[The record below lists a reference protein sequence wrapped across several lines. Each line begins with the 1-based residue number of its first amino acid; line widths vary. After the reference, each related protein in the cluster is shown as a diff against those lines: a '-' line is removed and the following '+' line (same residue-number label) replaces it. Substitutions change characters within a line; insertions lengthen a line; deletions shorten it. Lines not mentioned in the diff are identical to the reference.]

1 MILLSKPKGHLREI
15 KLAFKLWFE
24 NEEGYV
30 FGSGAY
36 NILAKIQE
44 KGSLSE
50 ATKSLGMSYRYAW
63 GIIKRVEKRIG
74 KTILKTHRG
83 GRSGG
88 GGCELTDEGYVLM
101 RKYERYRDAVSNT
114 LKNLEEHRSKTS

>member
-1 MILLSKPKGHLREI
+1 LSNSRERLREI
-15 KLAFKLWFE
+15 RPVFRLWFE
-24 NEEGYV
+24 NEKGYV
-30 FGSGAY
+30 FGRGAY
-36 NILAKIQE
+36 NLLAKIQE

-88 GGCELTDEGYVLM
+88 GGCELTDEGYDLM

-114 LKNLEEHRSKTS
+114 LKNLEERRSKTL

>member
-1 MILLSKPKGHLREI
+1 MILLSNSEEHLKEI
-15 KLAFKLWFE
+15 RPTFKLWFE
-24 NEEGYV
+24 NKDGYV
-30 FGSGAY
+30 FGKGAY
-36 NILAKIQE
+36 RLLAKIRE
-44 KGSLSE
+44 TGSLSE
-50 ATKSLGMSYRYAW
+50 ATKSLSVSYRYAW

-74 KTILKTHRG
+74 KPVLKTRRG

-114 LKNLEEHRSKTS
+114 LKNLEEQRSKTS